1 MGWLSSANLKGEE
14 QVDCSI
20 AMLGLRAALVKRRLE
35 LLRSAR
41 SMVVG
46 HSSMIRSPSLK
57 LGLNAD
63 SVIHSGLNSLLA
75 AQ

>member
-14 QVDCSI
+14 QVDYSI

-46 HSSMIRSPSLK
+46 NPDLILTITKHAGQVP
-57 LGLNAD
+57 
-63 SVIHSGLNSLLA
+63 
-75 AQ
+75 